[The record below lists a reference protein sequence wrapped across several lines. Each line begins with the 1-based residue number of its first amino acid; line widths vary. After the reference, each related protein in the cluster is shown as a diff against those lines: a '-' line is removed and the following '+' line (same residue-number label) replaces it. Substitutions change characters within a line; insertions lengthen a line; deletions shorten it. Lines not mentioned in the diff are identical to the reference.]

1 MLIASISVFVFFRA
15 KPPTPPSIS
24 AEDLNKVDA
33 EDYDL
38 LYVIGQCAKNYNLW
52 LLLLAFGAAQG
63 TSYAVATLLNS
74 FMTAQEYDNQEISVA
89 GVLLTVGGV
98 ASPAI
103 FGWLSDRTRRYKLLM
118 VIAMVTT
125 TIFSVFIPLI
135 EFLPHNAGVVQLFAF
150 LLGFCIAA
158 ILPLALDVSV
168 EVTYPLPPAVTST
181 LCMIASN
188 GAGVILTFVIPEIQL
203 DTSNLFAG
211 WVVVIYMGVSTLL
224 FLPFNAKSKRL
235 EAEKLGLEQRIS
247 KRHSYE
253 MNSHVAA
260 DGQLVKLDIPNK
272 GDYHDAVLAKT
283 VDMEPTKT
291 VDGADMRIGHTL

>member
-15 KPPTPPSIS
+15 KPPTPPSFS
-24 AEDLNKVDA
+24 AEDINKTDA

-38 LYVIGQCAKNYNLW
+38 LYVLGQCIKNYNLW

-74 FMTAQEYDNQEISVA
+74 FMVAQNYDNNEISVA

-188 GAGVILTFVIPEIQL
+188 GAGVILTFVIPEIQV

-211 WVVVIYMGVSTLL
+211 WVVVVYMGISTLL
-224 FLPFNAKSKRL
+224 FLPFNATSKRL
-235 EAEKLGLEQRIS
+235 EAEKIDAEQRMS
-247 KRHSYE
+247 NRQSYRLNGE
-253 MNSHVAA
+253 VPAE
-260 DGQLVKLDIPNK
+260 DQLVKLEIPTK
-272 GDYHDAVLAKT
+272 GDYQDGLVHTEYA
-283 VDMEPTKT
+283 PTKS